1 MSHGLG
7 KILGRY
13 ILREV
18 VTASVVVTA
27 VLLVIL
33 LANQVAVVLERAAL
47 NQFPQGVVL
56 ELIGLGALQNL
67 SILIPVGLLLGVVLA
82 FGRLYHDSEMAA
94 ALACGAGPVN
104 LYAPV
109 ALLGIV
115 VSATLAWLTLSLT
128 PDATARALSLRNT
141 AVRAGQ
147 FAPITPGK
155 FRTFGGGS
163 AVVYAQDVKPD
174 GTLGNVFVEHN
185 EGSRVEVAVAERAR
199 HAVTSDG
206 MTHTIT
212 LYDGERFEGVPG
224 SAQFRI
230 VRFAEH
236 IVPVQVPALSDV
248 IKNLEAQPTGAL
260 LGSQDPDRRAE
271 LHWRI
276 ALPSMCLVLTLLAVP
291 LARLRPRQGRYARVW
306 LAVVLYLVYS
316 NLISA
321 GKVWLARGSIPEM
334 LGLWWTHAV
343 VILLALSVIVG
354 PRLIANLRLRYG
366 S

>member
-1 MSHGLG
+1 LG

-18 VTASVVVTA
+18 VLASVLVTA
-27 VLLVIL
+27 ILLVIL
-33 LANQVAVVLERAAL
+33 LANQVAVTLQRAAV
-47 NQFPQGVVL
+47 NQFPQDLVL

-94 ALACGAGPVN
+94 ALACGVGPASI
-104 LYAPV
+104 YTPV
-109 ALLGIV
+109 ALLAV
-115 VSATLAWLTLSLT
+115 VVTAVLAWLTLVLA
-128 PDATARALSLRNT
+128 PHATARALSLRNT

-147 FAPITPGK
+147 FAPIAPGK
-155 FRTFGGGS
+155 FRTFGGS
-163 AVVYAQDVKPD
+163 AVVYAEVANHD

-185 EGSRVEVAVAERAR
+185 RGPRVEVAVAERAR
-199 HAVTSDG
+199 HAVSPDG

-224 SAQFRI
+224 TPEFRI

-236 IVPVQVPALSDV
+236 IVPVQVPVLSDV
-248 IKNLEAQPTGAL
+248 IRNLEAQPTGAL
-260 LGSQDPDRRAE
+260 YSSDDPEKRAE
-271 LHWRI
+271 LHWRV

-291 LARLRPRQGRYARVW
+291 LARLRPRQGRYSRVW
-306 LAVVLYLVYS
+306 LAIVIYFIYS

-321 GKVWLARGSIPEM
+321 GKVWLARGTIPEA
-334 LGLWWTHAV
+334 LGLWWTHAAV
-343 VILLALSVIVG
+343 ALLALAVIVG
-354 PRLIANLRLRYG
+354 PRSIANLRLRRR

>member
-1 MSHGLG
+1 MG

-18 VTASVVVTA
+18 VVAFVVVTA

-33 LANQVAVVLERAAL
+33 LANQVALVLERAAA

-56 ELIGLGALQNL
+56 QLIWLGALQNL

-94 ALACGAGPVN
+94 ALACGVGPRTA
-104 LYAPV
+104 YIPV
-109 ALLGIV
+109 ALLAIV
-115 VSATLAWLTLSLT
+115 VAVGLAWLTLSLS
-128 PDATARALSLRNT
+128 PDATAQALDLRS
-141 AVRAGQ
+141 AAARAGR
-147 FAPITPGK
+147 FAAIAPGK
-155 FRTFGGGS
+155 FRTFGGS
-163 AVVYAQDVKPD
+163 AVVYAEDVNPD

-185 EGSRVEVAVAERAR
+185 RGSRVEVALAERAR
-199 HAVTSDG
+199 HSVTADG

-224 SAQFRI
+224 SPQFRI

-236 IVPVQVPALSDV
+236 VIPIQVPVPSDV
-248 IKNLEAQPTGAL
+248 IKNIEAQPTQEL
-260 LGSQDPDRRAE
+260 VGSTDPEKRAE

-276 ALPSMCLVLTLLAVP
+276 ALPTMCLVLTLLAVP
-291 LARLRPRQGRYARVW
+291 LSRLRPRQGRYSRVW
-306 LAVVLYLVYS
+306 LAIVVYFVYS
-316 NLISA
+316 NLASA
-321 GKVWLARGSIPEM
+321 GKVWLAHGTIPEFF
-334 LGLWWTHAV
+334 GLWWTHVAIV
-343 VILLALSVIVG
+343 LLALAFIAG
-354 PRLIANLRLRYG
+354 PRTFANLRLRLR